1 MYPRSEVYA
10 SNGTRV
16 NLVVSLSC
24 SLDDIYDVAH
34 SLVDEI

>member
-24 SLDDIYDVAH
+24 SLDEVYDVSH
-34 SLVDEI
+34 ILVDEM